1 MLISVSKF
9 IKPREGGGGG
19 DSKFAENIPISV
31 RQVLVK
37 REQRQNWVQRKRANF
52 SILNFLIN
60 LTRR

>member
-9 IKPREGGGGG
+9 IKPRGGV

-37 REQRQNWVQRKRANF
+37 REQRQNY
-52 SILNFLIN
+52 SESGPILVF
-60 LTRR
+60 

>member
-9 IKPREGGGGG
+9 IKPRGGV

-37 REQRQNWVQRKRANF
+37 REQRQNWVQQKRANF

-60 LTRR
+60 LTRH